1 MMAQRKSLI
10 QLCGVTQITRKQ
22 RLLSLKFSFT
32 MVKAKPDINEEPVF
46 VGPDQFSPEHAFFGN
61 FRWKLR
67 DFEVTET

>member
-1 MMAQRKSLI
+1 
-10 QLCGVTQITRKQ
+10 
-22 RLLSLKFSFT
+22 

-67 DFEVTET
+67 DFEVTETWKAGVCNRKRGPHAQTTSSRF